1 MASEE
6 HKTQAAG
13 PTITPVQHMISACT
27 GAILT
32 SLMMTPFDVVK
43 IRLQSQAKPS
53 SFADGKCFLYCNGL
67 MDHLCPCGNGPAA
80 EWYKRPGKFNGTLDA
95 LVKIVLVL
103 YVLQDALVKIVR
115 YEGLTSLW
123 SGLPPTLVMAIP
135 STVVYFTSYEH
146 LKKVLAYHESH
157 SGDRWKPMVA
167 GSVARVWAA
176 SLISPIEMVRT
187 KMQSKRLKY
196 SEIRTAVRDTVRH
209 NGLLSLYRGLGPT
222 LLRDVPFSA
231 IYWTGYETFKSYILT
246 TTGHPTLSFHESFGS
261 GALAGSV
268 AAILTLPFDVIKT
281 RRQIE
286 LGELVLGSRKE
297 PTSTWIIIRKIY
309 SSEGFKA
316 LYTGLPPRLMK
327 VAPACAIMI
336 STFEYFKR
344 FFASR
349 TPPRQLDGD
358 GI

>member
-1 MASEE
+1 MIAGDNNT
-6 HKTQAAG
+6 KTGKSADF
-13 PTITPVQHMISACT
+13 TVTPVQHMISACT

-53 SFADGKCFLYCNGL
+53 SFTNGKCFLYCNGL
-67 MDHLCPCGNGPAA
+67 MDHLCPCGSGPSA

-95 LVKIVLVL
+95 LVKIVRL
-103 YVLQDALVKIVR
+103 
-115 YEGLTSLW
+115 EGVTSLW
-123 SGLPPTLVMAIP
+123 SGLPPTLMMAIP

-146 LKKVLAYHESH
+146 LKKVLGYHQEH

-167 GSVARVWAA
+167 GSVARDIYRLSPFSIQKSWAA

-187 KMQSKRLKY
+187 KC
-196 SEIRTAVRDTVRH
+196 TVRDTVRY
-209 NGLLSLYRGLGPT
+209 NGVLGLYRGLGPT

-231 IYWTGYETFKSYILT
+231 IYWTSYETFKSYILT
-246 TTGHPTLSFHESFGS
+246 TTGRSTLFFHESFGS
-261 GALAGSV
+261 GALAGSI
-268 AAILTLPFDVIKT
+268 AAVLTLPFDVIKT

-286 LGELVLGSRKE
+286 LGELLVGSRKE
-297 PTSTWIIIRKIY
+297 PTSTWIIIRNIY
-309 SSEGFKA
+309 SNEGFKA

-336 STFEYFKR
+336 STFEYFKH

-349 TPPRQLDGD
+349 QH
-358 GI
+358 